1 MLQRVPCHLVIQ
13 GFQAYQDVQHFLY
26 LLCRL
31 EVLQVQRDLVNQVH
45 QLVQVILLIQ
55 EDHHIHLD
63 QVDLE
68 VLESLWDQQNLG
80 VQVCLVH
87 PENSIKYR
95 LENNY
100 IKPKIYPR

>member
-1 MLQRVPCHLVIQ
+1 MLQRVPYHLVIQ
-13 GFQAYQDVQHFLY
+13 GFQACQDVQHFLY

-45 QLVQVILLIQ
+45 QLVQVIPLIQ

-63 QVDLE
+63 QVVLE

-87 PENSIKYR
+87 P
-95 LENNY
+95 
-100 IKPKIYPR
+100 